1 MTTPEQPAS
10 TDGNANGA
18 AGNLDWLLSN
28 FVGRTPGVT
37 TAVAVS
43 ADGFLLASSSI
54 VSNDRPTDSGGP
66 TAGGPTVG
74 GPTVG
79 GPTAGGTEQFAA
91 IISGLNSLT
100 KGAADL
106 YAYGKVT
113 QLIVEME
120 FGNLF
125 VMAVDTG
132 STVGVVAEG
141 DADIGAVA
149 YEMALLIDRVGTLLT
164 PSLIEELKNSIS
176 LRARG
181 R

>member
-1 MTTPEQPAS
+1 MTTPEQS
-10 TDGNANGA
+10 LSSDGNANRA

-54 VSNDRPTDSGGP
+54 VSNDRPNNRPNDPGGP
-66 TAGGPTVG
+66 TAGGSS
-74 GPTVG
+74 
-79 GPTAGGTEQFAA
+79 AGGTEQFAA

-149 YEMALLIDRVGTLLT
+149 YEMALLIDRVGALLT

>member
-1 MTTPEQPAS
+1 MTTPEQPTG
-10 TDGNANGA
+10 TDGTAQGA

-54 VSNDRPTDSGGP
+54 VSNVQPSAP
-66 TAGGPTVG
+66 
-74 GPTVG
+74 G

-106 YAYGKVT
+106 YGYGKVT

-125 VMAVDTG
+125 VMAVDAG
-132 STVGVVAEG
+132 STIGVVAEG
-141 DADIGAVA
+141 DANIGAVA
-149 YEMALLIDRVGTLLT
+149 YEMALLIDRAGALLT
-164 PSLIEELKNSIS
+164 PTLVEELKNSIS

>member
-1 MTTPEQPAS
+1 MTMPEQPAN
-10 TDGNANGA
+10 TGGNANGA

-54 VSNDRPTDSGGP
+54 VSNDQPNDSGGP
-66 TAGGPTVG
+66 TA
-74 GPTVG
+74 G